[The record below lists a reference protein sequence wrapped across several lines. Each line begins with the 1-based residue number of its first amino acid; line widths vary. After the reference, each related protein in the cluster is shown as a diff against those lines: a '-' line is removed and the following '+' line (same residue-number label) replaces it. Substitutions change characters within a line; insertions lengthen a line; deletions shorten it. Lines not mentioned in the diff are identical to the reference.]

1 MNATRFALLSA
12 ASIAIALAAG
22 CANKSDRSAM
32 QTPAP
37 MTPVAAAPVAQQPA
51 PVVVAAEARAPVL
64 VATAPAA
71 PVMTATPH
79 TTMAAAPNSG
89 MSNNMMTERA
99 PRADRN

>member
-12 ASIAIALAAG
+12 ASIAVALAAG

-37 MTPVAAAPVAQQPA
+37 MTPVAAAPVAQQPD
-51 PVVVAAEARAPVL
+51 PVVVAEARAPVPM
-64 VATAPAA
+64 AAAPAA
-71 PVMTATPH
+71 PAMTATPP
-79 TTMAAAPNSG
+79 TTLAAAPNSN